1 MRKVIRLVPKGVRT
15 APVDKLSLVCGFSR
29 RKKHSGL
36 LCRQDEVSQLF
47 FPEARLMFRTRSRR
61 RSSRQRPVGFVG
73 KARGVLHPRVQ
84 QVGPEQFGI
93 VCVDCAKVRSKFL
106 LADFYGRLL
115 IPPTTVC
122 HTRPALDAAIA
133 QVRQA
138 FASHQLRDGLV
149 AIERTGRYHRVVQ
162 RAFAAAGFETRIL
175 HPFVTKQYRQ
185 PVDPGNKTDDTDL
198 NAIHR
203 ATVTGCALLEATRDE
218 AWTTLQ
224 LVIRHRR
231 DLVRKGA
238 ALNCQIRDHLEAALP
253 GYAACFDKFWVSP
266 IPWHL
271 LRHFPT
277 AEQLRAAGVTTLGH
291 SLRQAGIRF
300 QQRTVQTVFDWAGQ
314 AASGDIAASQHH
326 RSALTLYDDRARKTL
341 EIQALE
347 REIAGRLV
355 QTPYLLLL
363 SFPGIN
369 VVSAADFAGE
379 AGPIGHYAN
388 SKSITGR
395 AGLRPS
401 RYQSDQID
409 KANGP
414 LVRNCNRALRAA
426 ILGIADNLVT
436 CNHHF
441 QYLATQWASQGKD
454 PRHTRVKVGLRF
466 CRIAFQMVA
475 GGQVFRHPCIQGRHY
490 ILDKL
495 TAFHRDHDTGMTDV
509 LRDLQA
515 AVAQIPA
522 REYAAEGRPLQEEL
536 EKIQHGRR
544 RGPQLLGDILPLVL
558 ARLGVGAVQLA
569 ESGE

>member
-1 MRKVIRLVPKGVRT
+1 MAT
-15 APVDKLSLVCGFSR
+15 
-29 RKKHSGL
+29 
-36 LCRQDEVSQLF
+36 
-47 FPEARLMFRTRSRR
+47 TRARR
-61 RSSRQRPVGFVG
+61 RPARRRLSCSVSKP
-73 KARGVLHPRVQ
+73 RGVLHPRVR
-84 QVGPEQFGI
+84 QVGPEHFGI
-93 VCVDCAKVRSKFL
+93 VCFDCAKARSKFL
-106 LADFYGRLL
+106 LADFYGRVLV
-115 IPPTTVC
+115 PPTIVA
-122 HTRPALDAAIA
+122 HNRPDLDAAVA
-133 QVRQA
+133 QVRRA
-138 FASHQLRDGLV
+138 FAEHQLQDGLV
-149 AIERTGRYHRVVQ
+149 AIERTGRYHRLVQ
-162 RAFAAAGFETRIL
+162 RTFAAAGFETRIL

-198 NAIHR
+198 AAIHR
-203 ATVTGCALLEATRDE
+203 ATVTGCALLEAARDE

-231 DLVRKGA
+231 DLVCKGA

-253 GYAACFDKFWVSP
+253 GYAACFDKLWESP
-266 IPWHL
+266 VPWQL

-277 AEQLRAAGVTTLGH
+277 AEQLRAAGVTTICH

-300 QQRTVQTVFDWAGQ
+300 QHRTVQAVLDWAAQ
-314 AASGDIAASQHH
+314 AAPGDVAAGQHLRIALA
-326 RSALTLYDDRARKTL
+326 LYDDRLRKAQ

-355 QTPYLLLL
+355 QTPYVLLL

-379 AGPIGHYAN
+379 MGPIEHYAN
-388 SKSITGR
+388 AKAITGR

-401 RYQSDQID
+401 RYQSDQVD

-414 LVRNCNRALRAA
+414 LVRNCNRKLRAA
-426 ILGIADNLVT
+426 ILGIADNLIV

-441 QYLATQWASQGKD
+441 QHLATQWAAQGKD
-454 PRHTRVKVGLRF
+454 PRHTRVKVGLRC

-475 GGQVFRHPCIQGRHY
+475 GRQVFRHPSIQGRHY

-495 TAFHRDHDTGMTDV
+495 NAFHREHDTSMAEV

-515 AVAQIPA
+515 AIGQLPQ
-522 REYAAEGRPLQEEL
+522 REHAAEARPLQEEMQRIR
-536 EKIQHGRR
+536 EGRR
-544 RGPQLLGDILPLVL
+544 RGPQLLGDILPIVF
-558 ARLGVGAVQLA
+558 ARLGVGAVQST

>member
-1 MRKVIRLVPKGVRT
+1 MATP
-15 APVDKLSLVCGFSR
+15 
-29 RKKHSGL
+29 
-36 LCRQDEVSQLF
+36 
-47 FPEARLMFRTRSRR
+47 RTRRR
-61 RSSRQRPVGFVG
+61 PARRAPAASVG
-73 KARGVLHPRVQ
+73 KPRGVLHPRVQ
-84 QVGPEQFGI
+84 QVGPEHFGI
-93 VCVDCAKVRSKFL
+93 VCFDCAKARSKFL
-106 LADFYGRLL
+106 LADFYGRVLL
-115 IPPTTVC
+115 PPTVVA
-122 HTRPALDAAIA
+122 HTRPDLDAAVA
-133 QVRQA
+133 QIRQA
-138 FASHQLRDGLV
+138 FDHHQLRDGLV
-149 AIERTGRYHRVVQ
+149 AIERTGRYHRIVQ
-162 RAFAAAGFETRIL
+162 RTFAAAGFETRIL

-198 NAIHR
+198 AAIHR

-231 DLVRKGA
+231 DLVGKGA

-253 GYAACFDKFWVSP
+253 GFAACFDKLWESP
-266 IPWHL
+266 LPWHL
-271 LRHFPT
+271 LRHYPT
-277 AEQLRAAGVTTLGH
+277 AGQLLAAGVTTLCQ

-300 QQRTVQTVFDWAGQ
+300 QMRTVQAVLDWAAQ
-314 AASGDIAASQHH
+314 AAPGDVAASQHL
-326 RSALTLYDDRARKTL
+326 RIALALFEDRQRKTQ

-347 REIAGRLV
+347 RDIAGRLV
-355 QTPYLLLL
+355 QTPYVLLL

-379 AGPIGHYAN
+379 MGPIEHYAN
-388 SKSITGR
+388 ARSITGR

-401 RYQSDQID
+401 RYQSDHVD

-426 ILGIADNLVT
+426 ILGIADNLIV

-441 QYLATQWASQGKD
+441 QALATRWGAQGKD

-475 GGQVFRHPCIQGRHY
+475 GRQVFRHPSIQGRHY

-495 TAFHRDHDTGMTDV
+495 TAFHREHATGMVDV

-515 AVAQIPA
+515 AVGQLPA
-522 REYAAEGRPLQEEL
+522 RAHAAEARPLHEEL
-536 EKIQHGRR
+536 QRIQGGHR
-544 RGPQLLGDILPLVL
+544 RGPQPLGDILPIVL
-558 ARLGVGAVQLA
+558 ARLGVGAVQLP